1 MNNKIEKENIELL
14 SKIKL
19 ITADNNNIQKDLIRQ
34 NMDLCQQISKLKE
47 QIKENIKE
55 NDILKDERDKY
66 KDIIMGMTENSNL
79 NNK

>member
-1 MNNKIEKENIELL
+1 
-14 SKIKL
+14 
-19 ITADNNNIQKDLIRQ
+19 
-34 NMDLCQQISKLKE
+34 MDLCQQISKLKE

-66 KDIIMGMTENSNL
+66 KDIIMGMIENSNL